1 MKNKKRRMSNFF
13 INAFYHSKFQDQ
25 LFVVKAS
32 GDVIEDDKAL
42 DSLIKNIKDLSN
54 HGINILLVYGGGKA
68 VDAELTSRGIAIKK
82 KNGRRI
88 TDAPT
93 MAVMKDV
100 IGGRLSLKVG
110 AAIAKHKV
118 EGLSFN
124 AVPQNW
130 LHADFRKK
138 KPVDYGFVGD
148 ILSTSRR
155 DIMRPFKATN
165 FIACSCL
172 TYSDNG
178 KLLNIN
184 ADTIATELAIGAE
197 AGKLVFMSNVD
208 GVIIGKK
215 TAFMITDKEIPP
227 LIKKKIVTDGMKV
240 KMETCLRAL
249 KAGVTRI
256 HLINGLRKDS
266 LYKEIFESIGPGTM
280 LITDKERVSYNNEIA
295 IHKALGTA
303 KKTAK
308 KKTA

>member
-68 VDAELTSRGIAIKK
+68 VDAELSARGIAVKK

-93 MAVMKDV
+93 LAVMKDV
-100 IGGRLSLKVG
+100 IGGRLSLKVS
-110 AAIAKHKV
+110 AAIAKHRV

-124 AVPQNW
+124 TVPHNW
-130 LHADFRKK
+130 LNADFRAK

-148 ILSTSRR
+148 ISSTSKR

-165 FIACSCL
+165 FIACPCL
-172 TYSDNG
+172 AYTDKG
-178 KLLNIN
+178 ELLNIN

-215 TAFMITDKEIPP
+215 TAFMITDKEIPS

-240 KMETCLRAL
+240 KMETCMRAL

-280 LITDKERVSYNNEIA
+280 LITEEERVSYDNEVQ
-295 IHKALGTA
+295 IHKALGS
-303 KKTAK
+303 AK